1 MNLKIYQVSSCAHI
15 GFPVNDEALTGN
27 SISLNIIK
35 VKRQLVTFRPVLK
48 SIVLSVETQMELF
61 ETFVEPVLLYG
72 LFTIVYRK
80 VDDDKLKAIQNTARG
95 IKLDVYS
102 RQQMSVKV
110 LAEKVV

>member
-1 MNLKIYQVSSCAHI
+1 MHAYSDLKESYLQS
-15 GFPVNDEALTGN
+15 DELEDL
-27 SISLNIIK
+27 SI
-35 VKRQLVTFRPVLK
+35 
-48 SIVLSVETQMELF
+48 ETQMELF